1 VGTAGSTQT
10 QEIIMNCGEICNR
23 EVVVARRD
31 AKVSQAAKLMREHD
45 VGSVVIVEGANG
57 AQKPIGILTDR
68 DIVLDIVRKEWDRAD
83 VPVSEIMCQDLVL
96 ARETDDLNLT
106 VEKMRDRGVRRVPVV
121 DDQGLL
127 KGILSSSD
135 VMEVLAEGIAALA
148 DLHVTTQRPPAIRV

>member
-1 VGTAGSTQT
+1 
-10 QEIIMNCGEICNR
+10 
-23 EVVVARRD
+23 
-31 AKVSQAAKLMREHD
+31 
-45 VGSVVIVEGANG
+45 
-57 AQKPIGILTDR
+57 
-68 DIVLDIVRKEWDRAD
+68 
-83 VPVSEIMCQDLVL
+83 MCQDLVL

-121 DDQGLL
+121 DDHGLL